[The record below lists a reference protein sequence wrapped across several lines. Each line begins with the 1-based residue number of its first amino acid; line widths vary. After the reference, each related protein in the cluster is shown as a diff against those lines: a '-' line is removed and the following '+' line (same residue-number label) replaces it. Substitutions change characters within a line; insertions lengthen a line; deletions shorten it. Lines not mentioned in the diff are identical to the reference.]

1 MPGFP
6 NKLLHGMTNQKKG
19 RLVWGFWCTAKRI
32 YCIFLTLGLAS
43 LFGSTKL
50 STQWNEK
57 WIIHLLSVCATS
69 LLLLAWHFLE
79 WRRKG
84 TGEVPFTSLTY
95 LSTASVLTSIHS
107 LPLQFSLVYHV
118 GLNFIPMVTTAKKSA
133 LCTEQLFKRFGLI
146 QILPACKQVVYKLA
160 LSKY

>member
-1 MPGFP
+1 MTEFS
-6 NKLLHGMTNQKKG
+6 NKLLHSMTNQKKE
-19 RLVWGFWCTAKRI
+19 RLVWGFWCTNKRT
-32 YCIFLTLGLAS
+32 YYVFLTLGLAS

-50 STQWNEK
+50 PTKWNER

-95 LSTASVLTSIHS
+95 LSTTSIPTSIHS
-107 LPLQFSLVYHV
+107 LPLEFSLVYHI
-118 GLNFIPMVTTAKKSA
+118 GLNFIPVVHTAEKSA
-133 LCTEQLFKRFGLI
+133 LCK
-146 QILPACKQVVYKLA
+146 K
-160 LSKY
+160 